1 MLFHYLKFEFIKRN
15 RRWWIWLLIAV
26 LTGVGIFGN
35 FQQQAA
41 QNEFVQKYRQALI
54 RQGANQANRPETLTL
69 ELKKLNESPAV
80 YNRWFSAELPVVSGK
95 QPATKT
101 NDGTAYRIAVLN
113 GAAKLDYLEAVNRT
127 VQQNEILAQHK
138 TTAYYPQGLLFTDQE
153 LQAMPDETE
162 KLVREWF
169 PTFYVRGFDY
179 LQYLFQ
185 PNVPFYLLL
194 IGIIVSG
201 GFFAKELAHKRAH
214 SNWLQLQGEGLVK
227 QMMVQFLTISLTLA
241 EIVFLPL
248 ALTTL
253 VTGLLRGF
261 GSLEFPVLNNTYQD
275 AFNSFSEAFTTRG
288 QLLIRSVG
296 LLLLLIALVA
306 AFNIAVALISKNAW
320 LTTSLV
326 LLVVTSALLIP
337 PISWLPLSFF
347 HVWGIANGTIAQSV
361 DLPGLQLGQG
371 ALVIAIWSGIL
382 LLVEVISSLNFVNW
396 HPFRNSTKSGR
407 VERV

>member
-1 MLFHYLKFEFIKRN
+1 MLFHYLKFEFTKRN
-15 RRWWIWLLIAV
+15 RRWWIWLFIAV
-26 LTGVGIFGN
+26 LTGVGILGN

-54 RQGANQANRPETLTL
+54 QQGADQADGPATLKT
-69 ELKKLNESPAV
+69 EFKKLNGPQAA
-80 YNRWFSAELPVVSGK
+80 YNQWFAAELPIISGK
-95 QPATKT
+95 EPATKE
-101 NDGTAYRIAVLN
+101 NEGANYRIAILN
-113 GAAKLDYLEAVNRT
+113 GTAKPDYLDAINRT
-127 VQQNEILAQHK
+127 YQQNEILAQHK
-138 TTAYYPQGLLFTDQE
+138 ITAYYPQGLLFTDQE

-185 PNVPFYLLL
+185 QNVPFYLLL

-214 SNWLQLQGEGLVK
+214 SNWLQLQGEALVK

-248 ALTTL
+248 SLTTL

-261 GSLEFPVLNNTYQD
+261 GSWEFPVLNNTYQD
-275 AFNSFSEAFTTRG
+275 AFNSFSETFTTRG
-288 QLLIRSVG
+288 QLLIRSAG

-320 LTTSLV
+320 LTTSIV
-326 LLVVTSALLIP
+326 LIVVASALLIP

-382 LLVEVISSLNFVNW
+382 LLVEVISSFNFASW
-396 HPFRNSTKSGR
+396 YPFRDSTKSSR

>member
-1 MLFHYLKFEFIKRN
+1 MLFHYLKFEFTKRN
-15 RRWWIWLLIAV
+15 SRWWIWLFIAV
-26 LTGVGIFGN
+26 LTGVGILGN

-54 RQGANQANRPETLTL
+54 QQGADQADGPATLKT
-69 ELKKLNESPAV
+69 EFKKLNGPQAA
-80 YNRWFSAELPVVSGK
+80 YNQWFAAELPIISGK
-95 QPATKT
+95 EPATKE
-101 NDGTAYRIAVLN
+101 NEGANYRIAVLN

-138 TTAYYPQGLLFTDQE
+138 ITAYYPQGLLFTDQE

-185 PNVPFYLLL
+185 LNVPFYLLL

-261 GSLEFPVLNNTYQD
+261 GSWEFPVLNNTYQD
-275 AFNSFSEAFTTRG
+275 AFNSFSETFTTRG
-288 QLLIRSVG
+288 QLLIHSAG

-306 AFNIAVALISKNAW
+306 ALNIGIALISKNAW

-326 LLVVTSALLIP
+326 LLVVASALLIP

-371 ALVIAIWSGIL
+371 ALVIVIWFMIL
-382 LLVEVISSLNFVNW
+382 LLVEVISSLNFVSW
-396 HPFRNSTKSGR
+396 HPFRDSTKSGR

>member
-185 PNVPFYLLL
+185 QNVPFLPSAHRHHCFRRFFCQ
-194 IGIIVSG
+194 GVS
-201 GFFAKELAHKRAH
+201 
-214 SNWLQLQGEGLVK
+214 
-227 QMMVQFLTISLTLA
+227 
-241 EIVFLPL
+241 P
-248 ALTTL
+248 
-253 VTGLLRGF
+253 
-261 GSLEFPVLNNTYQD
+261 
-275 AFNSFSEAFTTRG
+275 
-288 QLLIRSVG
+288 
-296 LLLLLIALVA
+296 
-306 AFNIAVALISKNAW
+306 
-320 LTTSLV
+320 
-326 LLVVTSALLIP
+326 
-337 PISWLPLSFF
+337 
-347 HVWGIANGTIAQSV
+347 
-361 DLPGLQLGQG
+361 
-371 ALVIAIWSGIL
+371 
-382 LLVEVISSLNFVNW
+382 
-396 HPFRNSTKSGR
+396 
-407 VERV
+407 

>member
-185 PNVPFYLLL
+185 QNVPFYLLL

-241 EIVFLPL
+241 EIVFLPM

-261 GSLEFPVLNNTYQD
+261 GSWEFPVLNNTP
-275 AFNSFSEAFTTRG
+275 R
-288 QLLIRSVG
+288 
-296 LLLLLIALVA
+296 
-306 AFNIAVALISKNAW
+306 
-320 LTTSLV
+320 
-326 LLVVTSALLIP
+326 
-337 PISWLPLSFF
+337 
-347 HVWGIANGTIAQSV
+347 
-361 DLPGLQLGQG
+361 LQ
-371 ALVIAIWSGIL
+371 
-382 LLVEVISSLNFVNW
+382 
-396 HPFRNSTKSGR
+396 
-407 VERV
+407 